1 MTGRGKYER
10 ITQTADERMG
20 TWKNRAET
28 EPDPIKALELRKQA
42 DQLRI
47 DSLNAWEEAVEAAHT
62 VLMICFGVIIVLG
75 FAAMCADVIAGLV
88 K

>member
-1 MTGRGKYER
+1 MSAWEL
-10 ITQTADERMG
+10 EE
-20 TWKNRAET
+20 RAEA
-28 EPDPIKALELRKQA
+28 ESDPVKALELRKQA

-47 DSLNAWEEAVEAAHT
+47 DSLNAREEPWRRSHT
-62 VLMICFGVIIVLG
+62 VLMICFGVVIILG

>member
-1 MTGRGKYER
+1 MRESHRLLVKAWELEEL
-10 ITQTADERMG
+10 AKDD
-20 TWKNRAET
+20 
-28 EPDPIKALELRKQA
+28 PDPIRALELRKQA

-47 DSLNAWEEAVEAAHT
+47 DSLNAREESRRLAHT
-62 VLMICFGVIIVLG
+62 VLLICFGVIIVIG

>member
-1 MTGRGKYER
+1 MRESHR
-10 ITQTADERMG
+10 LLMSAWELEE
-20 TWKNRAET
+20 RAEA
-28 EPDPIKALELRKQA
+28 EPDPVKALELRKQA

-47 DSLNAWEEAVEAAHT
+47 DSLNAREEPWRRSHT
-62 VLMICFGVIIVLG
+62 VLMICFGVVIILG

>member
-1 MTGRGKYER
+1 MRESHRLLMKAWELEEL
-10 ITQTADERMG
+10 A
-20 TWKNRAET
+20 KT

-47 DSLNAWEEAVEAAHT
+47 DSLNAREEPWRLSHT

-75 FAAMCADVIAGLV
+75 FAAMCADVIARLING
-88 K
+88 

>member
-1 MTGRGKYER
+1 MRESHRLLVKAWEL
-10 ITQTADERMG
+10 EE
-20 TWKNRAET
+20 RAET
-28 EPDPIKALELRKQA
+28 DPDPIRALELRKQA

-47 DSLNAWEEAVEAAHT
+47 DSLNAREESWRLAHV

-75 FAAMCADVIAGLV
+75 FAAMCADVIARLV

>member
-1 MTGRGKYER
+1 MRESHRLLVKAWELEEL
-10 ITQTADERMG
+10 AD
-20 TWKNRAET
+20 T

-47 DSLNAWEEAVEAAHT
+47 DSLNAREEPWRLTHT
-62 VLMICFGVIIVLG
+62 VLLICFGVIIVLG